1 MPSRSPHTPS
11 EHEQALRALLADPAN
26 AQCAECREPGPRWA
40 SVNLG
45 VFLCI
50 QCSGLHRGL
59 GVHVSQVRSV
69 NLDRWSAAQ
78 VEAMR
83 RVGNARAA
91 EIWEARLPDGFRR
104 PAPGDLQR
112 LRAFIEDK
120 YVQRKYATA
129 NAGRGTEA
137 NHRATD
143 AVQVIGPEEASS
155 GKVPAPEWSWD
166 TDAPSEPPRTTASAP
181 AATPARSEHAL
192 RKQTILA
199 LYGQSNSTT
208 APSTESLP
216 PNRS

>member
-1 MPSRSPHTPS
+1 MPFRPPHAPS

-26 AQCAECREPGPRWA
+26 AQCAECHEPGPRWA

-83 RVGNARAA
+83 CVGNARAA
-91 EIWEARLPDGFRR
+91 ELWEARLPDGFRR

-137 NHRATD
+137 NHRAAD
-143 AVQVIGPEEASS
+143 AVQLLGSEEASS
-155 GKVPAPEWSWD
+155 AKAPAPEWSWD
-166 TDAPSEPPRTTASAP
+166 AKAPSESPRTTASAP
-181 AATPARSEHAL
+181 AANPEPSEHVL

-199 LYGQSNSTT
+199 LYGQSNNIT
-208 APSTESLP
+208 APSTDSLP
-216 PNRS
+216 SDRS